1 VAESQVNI
9 RVGVKGASQL
19 DKLGRL
25 INAVDRAARNALGTV
40 PKAANSIRAFGTS
53 AAAASG
59 GVTTLGAAITAALG
73 PIATITGAIALL
85 GKSFAKAGERQA
97 DLLVLEKG
105 LQKFGVAGSQAIDD
119 VIAKA
124 NEFGNLTLF
133 TQEDYIKS
141 ANILTSFTSIAVS
154 EYERVIG
161 VAGDVAQVVGTDV
174 TSATTQLA
182 KALQE
187 PTTGLTAL
195 SRSGIQFSEQ
205 QKTLIKSLVE
215 SGNQLEAQNL
225 ILSEIEKQYGG
236 AAIAAGSEGL
246 AGKIDL
252 LGENFN
258 DLFESIGK
266 ALEPLAGPLIDGAAA
281 AVEGFSVIVQSFGQ
295 FWQFISDNIF
305 PKFVEALRPVYD
317 TLRDVFEGID
327 FETIKNIIENTLI
340 RGFEVTAE
348 VIGAAARAFQR
359 LVDFIKASPLA
370 AAINVAVKSA
380 GFLADKFGFT
390 KDTVAQY
397 NKELDAGRTDL
408 DAQKQAAADLANE
421 ARLRSE
427 AEAQV
432 ALELQKST
440 EAAVEQ
446 SKYSQALL
454 QSEIQIAQAKGD
466 QATASESQ
474 IQLNN
479 EVARQRIAEISLQ
492 QQTGKLTE
500 EQAEQQETIALLTAR
515 TANTV
520 AEIAEQRRQ
529 ESAALKQ
536 LREVTEFIDRAE
548 KNRLAIVDQ
557 QLSVTQARAAA
568 ETAVND
574 VLLQQL
580 NRQLDGAK
588 TQEERKSLAQQIYN
602 LTVAQAQIE
611 LQAAREQIAANT
623 EKQRI
628 ETQAAILKEKQV
640 ELAVQLAIAEKR
652 YTAELAKAYDIAVE
666 TRLLAQ
672 RQLET
677 TIEVG
682 RYQNTVADATF
693 SAKVEAAEF
702 ARNMASAEKNTSGTA
717 DQMDRLAESTN
728 RAGNLAG
735 LLKTRF
741 GEAAN
746 NVLFSAAYAADFNE
760 YTKKGI
766 NLQGEF
772 NKLQE
777 KYLRISSKINE
788 EIYKGKVLSAQQQLA
803 DLGISEALINQLT
816 ATVRNRNS
824 ALGGFNVPFAEG
836 GYVTRPTRALI
847 GEGGESEYVI
857 PSSKM
862 DAAMRNYSAGR
873 RGDAVLNMATPQINL
888 TTGPVMQMNGT
899 DYVTKADMTRAMS
912 SAVNQTIQT
921 ITSTPALRR
930 RMGVA
935 R

>member
-1 VAESQVNI
+1 MAESQVNI
-9 RVGVKGASQL
+9 QVAVKGASQL
-19 DKLGRL
+19 DKLSTQ
-25 INAVDRAARNALGTV
+25 INAVDKAAKNAQGAV

-53 AAAASG
+53 AATASG
-59 GVTTLGAAITAALG
+59 GVATLGAAITAALG
-73 PIATITGAIALL
+73 PIVTITGAIALL
-85 GKSFAKAGERQA
+85 GKSFTKAGERQA

-105 LQKFGVAGSQAIDD
+105 LQKFGIAGSQAIDD

-133 TQEDYIKS
+133 TQEDYIQS

-161 VAGDVAQVVGTDV
+161 VAGDVAQVIGTDV

-195 SRSGIQFSEQ
+195 SRSGIQFNEQ

-305 PKFVEALRPVYD
+305 PKFVEALKPVYD

-327 FETIKNIIENTLI
+327 FGVIKNVIENTLI

-359 LVDFIKASPLA
+359 LVEFIKASPLA
-370 AAINVAVKSA
+370 PVINAAVKAA

-397 NKELDAGRTDL
+397 NKELDAGRADL

-492 QQTGKLTE
+492 QQAGKLTE
-500 EQAEQQETIALLTAR
+500 EQARTQTKIALLQR
-515 TANTV
+515 DTANEVEETKEGYRRLKED
-520 AEIAEQRRQ
+520 ADRLLDITQGISNAEQ
-529 ESAALKQ
+529 
-536 LREVTEFIDRAE
+536 
-548 KNRLAIVDQ
+548 NRLNTIIQ
-557 QLSVTQARAAA
+557 QQNATANFLGGQAELLGIYIQQQQVALQSA
-568 ETAVND
+568 ET
-574 VLLQQL
+574 QS
-580 NRQLDGAK
+580 
-588 TQEERKSLAQQIYN
+588 EREQIAQQIYN
-602 LTVAQAQIE
+602 LTVQQAALERDANKAAIEAEVQKARLAVDSAARKRQEVQIE
-611 LQAAREQIAANT
+611 AQLAAAKGQYNQAFAEALRQAGRGLELAQKQLDATRQAAG
-623 EKQRI
+623 
-628 ETQAAILKEKQV
+628 
-640 ELAVQLAIAEKR
+640 VQNVI
-652 YTAELAKAYDIAVE
+652 
-666 TRLLAQ
+666 
-672 RQLET
+672 
-677 TIEVG
+677 
-682 RYQNTVADATF
+682 ADATF
-693 SAKVEAAEF
+693 RAKVEAAEF
-702 ARNMASAEKNTSGTA
+702 AANMASAEKNTSATA

-728 RAGNLAG
+728 RAGNLAN
-735 LLKTRF
+735 LLKTQF

-746 NVLFSAAYAADFNE
+746 NLLFSAAYAAEQNE
-760 YTKKGI
+760 LVRKGI
-766 NLQGEF
+766 TGFGEY

-777 KYLRISSKINE
+777 KYLNIAKQINQ
-788 EIYKGKVLSAQQQLA
+788 EIYKRNILAAQSQLEE
-803 DLGISEALINQLT
+803 LGISSTALKSILRTSN
-816 ATVRNRNS
+816 AR
-824 ALGGFNVPFAEG
+824 LGGFNVPFAEG

>member
-9 RVGVKGASQL
+9 QVAVKGASQL
-19 DKLGRL
+19 DKLSTQ
-25 INAVDRAARNALGTV
+25 INAVDKAAKNAQGAV

-53 AAAASG
+53 AATASG
-59 GVTTLGAAITAALG
+59 G
-73 PIATITGAIALL
+73 IALL
-85 GKSFAKAGERQA
+85 GKSFTKAGERQA

-133 TQEDYIKS
+133 TQEDYVQS

-161 VAGDVAQVVGTDV
+161 VAGDVAQVIGTDV

-195 SRSGIQFSEQ
+195 SRSGIQFNEQ

-327 FETIKNIIENTLI
+327 FETIKKIIENTLI

-359 LVDFIKASPLA
+359 LVEFIKASPLA
-370 AAINVAVKSA
+370 AAIDVAVKSA

-397 NKELDAGRTDL
+397 NKELDAGRADL

-492 QQTGKLTE
+492 QQAGKLTE
-500 EQAEQQETIALLTAR
+500 EQARTQTKIALLQR
-515 TANTV
+515 DTANEVEETKEGYRRLKED
-520 AEIAEQRRQ
+520 ADRLLDITQGISNAEQ
-529 ESAALKQ
+529 
-536 LREVTEFIDRAE
+536 
-548 KNRLAIVDQ
+548 NRLNTIIQ
-557 QLSVTQARAAA
+557 QQNATANFLGGQAELLGIYIQQQQVALQSA
-568 ETAVND
+568 ET
-574 VLLQQL
+574 QS
-580 NRQLDGAK
+580 
-588 TQEERKSLAQQIYN
+588 EREQIAQQIYN
-602 LTVAQAQIE
+602 LTVQQAALERDANKAAIEAEVQKAKLAVDSAARKRQEVQIE
-611 LQAAREQIAANT
+611 AQLAAAKGQYNQAFAEALRQAGRGLELAQKQLDATRQAAG
-623 EKQRI
+623 
-628 ETQAAILKEKQV
+628 
-640 ELAVQLAIAEKR
+640 VQNVI
-652 YTAELAKAYDIAVE
+652 
-666 TRLLAQ
+666 
-672 RQLET
+672 
-677 TIEVG
+677 
-682 RYQNTVADATF
+682 ADATF
-693 SAKVEAAEF
+693 RAKVEAAEF
-702 ARNMASAEKNTSGTA
+702 AANMASAEKNTSGTA

-735 LLKTRF
+735 LLKTQF

-746 NVLFSAAYAADFNE
+746 NLLFSAAYAAESNE
-760 YTKKGI
+760 LVRKGI
-766 NLQGEF
+766 TGFGEY

-777 KYLRISSKINE
+777 KYLNIAKQINQ
-788 EIYKGKVLSAQQQLA
+788 EIYKRNILAAQSQLEE
-803 DLGISEALINQLT
+803 LGISSTALKSI
-816 ATVRNRNS
+816 VRSNN
-824 ALGGFNVPFAEG
+824 AQLGGFNVPFAEG

-873 RGDAVLNMATPQINL
+873 RGDAVLNMATPQINH
-888 TTGPVMQMNGT
+888 TTGPVMQMNCT
-899 DYVTKADMTRAMS
+899 DYVTKSDMTRAMS
-912 SAVNQTIQT
+912 SAVSQTIQT

>member
-9 RVGVKGASQL
+9 QVAVKGASQL
-19 DKLGRL
+19 DKLSNQ
-25 INAVDRAARNALGTV
+25 IFAVDKAAKSAQGAV

-53 AAAASG
+53 ATAASG
-59 GVTTLGAAITAALG
+59 GVATLGAAITAALG

-133 TQEDYIKS
+133 TQEDYIQS

-161 VAGDVAQVVGTDV
+161 VAGDVAQVIGTDV

-195 SRSGIQFSEQ
+195 SRSGIQFNES

-266 ALEPLAGPLIDGAAA
+266 ALAPLAGPLIDGAAA
-281 AVEGFSVIVQSFGQ
+281 AVEGFSVIVQSFGE
-295 FWQFISDNIF
+295 FWQFISDKIF
-305 PKFVEALRPVYD
+305 PKFLEALRPVYD
-317 TLRDVFEGID
+317 TLRDVFEGVD
-327 FETIKNIIENTLI
+327 FETIKNVIENTLI

-359 LVDFIKASPLA
+359 LVEFIKASPLA
-370 AAINVAVKSA
+370 AAINVAVSAA

-390 KDTVAQY
+390 KDTVAEY
-397 NKELDAGRTDL
+397 NKELEAGRADL
-408 DAQKQAAADLANE
+408 DAQKQAAANLANE

-432 ALELQKST
+432 ALELKKST
-440 EAAVEQ
+440 EATVDQ

-454 QSEIQIAQAKGD
+454 QSEIQIAQARDEG
-466 QATASESQ
+466 AAAYEAQ
-474 IQLNN
+474 IQLND
-479 EVARQRIAEISLQ
+479 EIARQKIAEVSLQ
-492 QQTGKLTE
+492 QQAGKLTE
-500 EQAEQQETIALLTAR
+500 EQARQQEVIALLTAR
-515 TANTV
+515 TANEV
-520 AEIAEQRRQ
+520 ASIAEQRRQ
-529 ESAALKQ
+529 ESEALKQ
-536 LREVTEFIDRAE
+536 LREVLDAINSAE
-548 KNRLAIVDQ
+548 KNRSSLVDQ
-557 QLSVTQARAAA
+557 QLSLTQARAAA

-588 TQEERKSLAQQIYN
+588 TQEQRRLLAQQIYN

-640 ELAVQLAIAEKR
+640 ELTVQLAIAEGR
-652 YTAELAKAYDIAVE
+652 YNRELAKAYDIAVQ
-666 TRLLAQ
+666 TRLIAE
-672 RQLET
+672 RQLQT

-682 RYQNTVADATF
+682 NYQNQIAEATF
-693 SAKVEAAEF
+693 AAKVEAAGF
-702 ARNMASAEKNTSGTA
+702 AANMASAEKSTSGTA
-717 DQMDRLAESTN
+717 DQMDRLAQSTS

-735 LLKTRF
+735 LLKSQF

-746 NVLFSAAYAADFNE
+746 NLLFSAAYAAEQNE
-760 YTKKGI
+760 LVKKGI
-766 NLQGEF
+766 VGFGEY

-777 KYLRISSKINE
+777 KYLKIARDINQ
-788 EIYKGKVLSAQQQLA
+788 EIYRRNILAARSQLE
-803 DLGISEALINQLT
+803 DLGVSSAALT
-816 ATVRNRNS
+816 AIVRNNNS
-824 ALGGFNVPFAEG
+824 RSGGFNVPFAEG
-836 GYVTRPTRALI
+836 GYVTRPTQAMI
-847 GEGGESEYVI
+847 GEGGEPEYVI

-873 RGDAVLNMATPQINL
+873 RGDAVLSMATPQINL

-921 ITSTPALRR
+921 ITSDPGLRR

>member
-9 RVGVKGASQL
+9 QVAVKGASQL
-19 DKLGRL
+19 DKLSTQ
-25 INAVDRAARNALGTV
+25 INAVDKAAKNAQGAV

-53 AAAASG
+53 AATASG
-59 GVTTLGAAITAALG
+59 GVSTLGAAITAALG
-73 PIATITGAIALL
+73 PIVTITGAIALL
-85 GKSFAKAGERQA
+85 GKSFTKAGERQA

-133 TQEDYIKS
+133 TQEDYIQS

-161 VAGDVAQVVGTDV
+161 VAGDVAQVIGTDV

-195 SRSGIQFSEQ
+195 SRSGIQFNEQ

-258 DLFESIGK
+258 DLLESIGK

-281 AVEGFSVIVQSFGQ
+281 AVEGFSAIVQSFGQ

-327 FETIKNIIENTLI
+327 FGVIKNVIENTLI
-340 RGFEVTAE
+340 RGFELTAE

-370 AAINVAVKSA
+370 AAINVAIKSA
-380 GFLADKFGFT
+380 SFLADKFGFT
-390 KDTVAQY
+390 KDTDAEY
-397 NKELDAGRTDL
+397 NKELEAGRTDL
-408 DAQKQAAADLANE
+408 DAQKQAAADLANQ

-440 EAAVEQ
+440 EAVVDQ
-446 SKYSQALL
+446 SNYSQALL
-454 QSEIQIAQAKGD
+454 QSEIQIAQARGEG
-466 QATASESQ
+466 ANAYELQ
-474 IQLNN
+474 IRLND
-479 EVARQRIAEISLQ
+479 EIARQKIAEISLQ
-492 QQTGKLTE
+492 QQNGKLTE
-500 EQAEQQETIALLTAR
+500 EQAQQQEAIALLQAR

-520 AEIAEQRRQ
+520 AEI
-529 ESAALKQ
+529 
-536 LREVTEFIDRAE
+536 
-548 KNRLAIVDQ
+548 
-557 QLSVTQARAAA
+557 
-568 ETAVND
+568 
-574 VLLQQL
+574 
-580 NRQLDGAK
+580 
-588 TQEERKSLAQQIYN
+588 
-602 LTVAQAQIE
+602 
-611 LQAAREQIAANT
+611 T
-623 EKQRI
+623 EKRRK
-628 ETQAAILKEKQV
+628 ETE
-640 ELAVQLAIAEKR
+640 ELARTTKG
-652 YTAELAKAYDIAVE
+652 
-666 TRLLAQ
+666 AQ
-672 RQLET
+672 RVKEIT
-677 TIEVG
+677 SGIG
-682 RYQNTVADATF
+682 RNQNTVAEAT
-693 SAKVEAAEF
+693 SKAKVEAAEF
-702 ARNMASAEKNTSGTA
+702 AANMASAEKNTSGTA

-728 RAGNLAG
+728 RAGDFAG
-735 LLKTRF
+735 LLKTQF

-746 NVLFSAAYAADFNE
+746 NLLFSAAYAAESNE
-760 YTKKGI
+760 LVRKGI
-766 NLQGEF
+766 LRFGEY

-777 KYLRISSKINE
+777 KYLNIAKQINQ
-788 EIYKGKVLSAQQQLA
+788 EIYKRKILAAQSQLEE
-803 DLGISEALINQLT
+803 LGIS
-816 ATVRNRNS
+816 ATLLKSIVRNNNEQ
-824 ALGGFNVPFAEG
+824 LGGFNVPFAEG

>member
-1 VAESQVNI
+1 MAESQVNI
-9 RVGVKGASQL
+9 QVAVKGASQL
-19 DKLGRL
+19 DKLSNQ
-25 INAVDRAARNALGTV
+25 IFAVDKAAKSAQGAV

-53 AAAASG
+53 ATAASG
-59 GVTTLGAAITAALG
+59 GVATLGAAITAALG

-133 TQEDYIKS
+133 TQEDYIQS

-161 VAGDVAQVVGTDV
+161 VAGDVAQVIGTDV

-195 SRSGIQFSEQ
+195 SRSGIQFNES

-266 ALEPLAGPLIDGAAA
+266 ALAPLAGPLIDGAAA

-327 FETIKNIIENTLI
+327 FNTIKNVIENTLI

-359 LVDFIKASPLA
+359 LVEFIKASPLA
-370 AAINVAVKSA
+370 AAINVAVSAA

-390 KDTVAQY
+390 KDTVAEY
-397 NKELDAGRTDL
+397 NKELEAGRADL
-408 DAQKQAAADLANE
+408 DAQKQAAANLANE

-432 ALELQKST
+432 ALELKKST
-440 EAAVEQ
+440 EATVDQ

-454 QSEIQIAQAKGD
+454 QSEIQIAQAREEG
-466 QATASESQ
+466 AAAYEAQ
-474 IQLNN
+474 IQLND
-479 EVARQRIAEISLQ
+479 EIARQKIAEVSLQ
-492 QQTGKLTE
+492 QQAGKLTE
-500 EQAEQQETIALLTAR
+500 EQARQQEVIALLTAR
-515 TANTV
+515 TANEV
-520 AEIAEQRRQ
+520 ASIAEQRRQ
-529 ESAALKQ
+529 ESEALKQ
-536 LREVTEFIDRAE
+536 LREVLDGITSAE
-548 KNRLAIVDQ
+548 KNRSSLVDQ
-557 QLSVTQARAAA
+557 QLSLTQARAAA

-588 TQEERKSLAQQIYN
+588 TQEQRRLLAQQIYN

-640 ELAVQLAIAEKR
+640 ELTVQLAIAEGR
-652 YTAELAKAYDIAVE
+652 YNRELAKAYDIAVQ
-666 TRLLAQ
+666 TRLIAE
-672 RQLET
+672 RQLQT

-682 RYQNTVADATF
+682 NYQNQIAEATF
-693 SAKVEAAEF
+693 AAKVEAAGF
-702 ARNMASAEKNTSGTA
+702 AANMASAEKSTSGTA
-717 DQMDRLAESTN
+717 DQMDRLAQSTS

-735 LLKTRF
+735 LLKSQF

-746 NVLFSAAYAADFNE
+746 NLLFSAAYAAEQNE
-760 YTKKGI
+760 LVKKGI
-766 NLQGEF
+766 VGFGEY

-777 KYLRISSKINE
+777 KYLKIARDINQ
-788 EIYKGKVLSAQQQLA
+788 EIYRRNILAARSQLE
-803 DLGISEALINQLT
+803 DLGVSSAALT
-816 ATVRNRNS
+816 AIVRNNNS
-824 ALGGFNVPFAEG
+824 GSGGFNVPFAEG
-836 GYVTRPTRALI
+836 GYVTRPTQAMI
-847 GEGGESEYVI
+847 GEGGEPEYVI

-873 RGDAVLNMATPQINL
+873 RGDAVLSMATPQINL

-921 ITSTPALRR
+921 ITSDPGLRR

>member
-9 RVGVKGASQL
+9 QVAVKGASQL
-19 DKLGRL
+19 DKLSNQ
-25 INAVDRAARNALGTV
+25 IFAVDKAAKSAQGAV

-53 AAAASG
+53 ATAASG
-59 GVTTLGAAITAALG
+59 GVATLGAAITAALG

-133 TQEDYIKS
+133 TQEDYIQS

-161 VAGDVAQVVGTDV
+161 VAGDVAQVIGTDV

-195 SRSGIQFSEQ
+195 SRSGIQFNES

-266 ALEPLAGPLIDGAAA
+266 ALAPLAGPLIDGAAA
-281 AVEGFSVIVQSFGQ
+281 AVEGFSVIVQSFGE
-295 FWQFISDNIF
+295 FWQFISDKIF
-305 PKFVEALRPVYD
+305 PKFLEALRPVYD
-317 TLRDVFEGID
+317 TLRDVFEGVD
-327 FETIKNIIENTLI
+327 FETIKNVIENTLI

-359 LVDFIKASPLA
+359 LVEFIKASPLA
-370 AAINVAVKSA
+370 AAINVAVSAA

-390 KDTVAQY
+390 KDTVAEY
-397 NKELDAGRTDL
+397 NKELEAGRADL
-408 DAQKQAAADLANE
+408 DAQKQAAANLANE

-432 ALELQKST
+432 ALELKKST
-440 EAAVEQ
+440 EATVDQ

-454 QSEIQIAQAKGD
+454 QSEIQIAQARDEG
-466 QATASESQ
+466 AAAYEAQ
-474 IQLNN
+474 IQLND
-479 EVARQRIAEISLQ
+479 EIARQKIAEVSLQ
-492 QQTGKLTE
+492 QQAGKLTE
-500 EQAEQQETIALLTAR
+500 EQARQQEVIALLTAR
-515 TANTV
+515 TANEV
-520 AEIAEQRRQ
+520 ASIAEQRRQ
-529 ESAALKQ
+529 ESEALKQ
-536 LREVTEFIDRAE
+536 LREVLDAINLAE
-548 KNRLAIVDQ
+548 KNRSSLVDQ
-557 QLSVTQARAAA
+557 QLSLTQARAAA

-588 TQEERKSLAQQIYN
+588 TQEQRRLLAQQIYN

-640 ELAVQLAIAEKR
+640 ELTVQLAIAEGR
-652 YTAELAKAYDIAVE
+652 YNRELAKAYDIAVQ
-666 TRLLAQ
+666 TRLIAE
-672 RQLET
+672 RQLQT

-682 RYQNTVADATF
+682 NYQNQIAEATF
-693 SAKVEAAEF
+693 AAKVEAAGF
-702 ARNMASAEKNTSGTA
+702 AANMASAEKSTSGTA
-717 DQMDRLAESTN
+717 DQMDRLAQSTS

-735 LLKTRF
+735 LLKSQF

-746 NVLFSAAYAADFNE
+746 NLLFSAAYAAEQNE
-760 YTKKGI
+760 LVKKGI
-766 NLQGEF
+766 VGFGEY

-777 KYLRISSKINE
+777 KYLKIARDINQ
-788 EIYKGKVLSAQQQLA
+788 EIYRRNILAARSQLE
-803 DLGISEALINQLT
+803 DLGVSSAALT
-816 ATVRNRNS
+816 AIVRNNNS
-824 ALGGFNVPFAEG
+824 RSGGFNVPFAEG
-836 GYVTRPTRALI
+836 GYVTRPTQAMI
-847 GEGGESEYVI
+847 GEGGEPEYVI

-873 RGDAVLNMATPQINL
+873 RGDAVLSMATPQINL

-921 ITSTPALRR
+921 ITSDPGLRR

>member
-1 VAESQVNI
+1 MAESQVNI
-9 RVGVKGASQL
+9 QVAVKGASQL
-19 DKLGRL
+19 DKLSNQ
-25 INAVDRAARNALGTV
+25 IFAVDKAAKSAQGAV

-53 AAAASG
+53 AKAASG
-59 GVTTLGAAITAALG
+59 GVATLGAAITAALG

-133 TQEDYIKS
+133 TQEDYIQS

-161 VAGDVAQVVGTDV
+161 VAGDVAQVIGTDV

-195 SRSGIQFSEQ
+195 SRSGIQFNES

-281 AVEGFSVIVQSFGQ
+281 AVEGFSVIVQSFGE

-317 TLRDVFEGID
+317 TLRDVFEGVD
-327 FETIKNIIENTLI
+327 FETIKNVIENTLI
-340 RGFEVTAE
+340 RGFEVTAAT
-348 VIGAAARAFQR
+348 IGAAARAFQR
-359 LVDFIKASPLA
+359 LAEFIKASPLA
-370 AAINVAVKSA
+370 AAINVAVSA
-380 GFLADKFGFT
+380 AVSLADKFGFT
-390 KDTVAQY
+390 KDTVAEY
-397 NKELDAGRTDL
+397 NKELEAGRADL
-408 DAQKQAAADLANE
+408 DAQKQAAANLANE

-432 ALELQKST
+432 ALELKKST
-440 EAAVEQ
+440 EATVDQ

-454 QSEIQIAQAKGD
+454 QSEIQIAQAREEG
-466 QATASESQ
+466 AAAYEAQ
-474 IQLNN
+474 IQLND
-479 EVARQRIAEISLQ
+479 EIARQKIAEVSLQ
-492 QQTGKLTE
+492 QQAGKLTE
-500 EQAEQQETIALLTAR
+500 EQAQQQEVIALLTAR
-515 TANTV
+515 TANEV
-520 AEIAEQRRQ
+520 ASIAEQRRQ
-529 ESAALKQ
+529 ESEALKQ
-536 LREVTEFIDRAE
+536 LREVLDGITSAE
-548 KNRLAIVDQ
+548 KNRSSLVDQ
-557 QLSVTQARAAA
+557 QLSLSQARAAA

-588 TQEERKSLAQQIYN
+588 TQEQRRLLAQQIYN

-640 ELAVQLAIAEKR
+640 ELTVQLAIAEGR
-652 YTAELAKAYDIAVE
+652 YNRELAKAYDIAVQ
-666 TRLLAQ
+666 TRLIAE
-672 RQLET
+672 RQLQT

-682 RYQNTVADATF
+682 NYQNQIAEATF
-693 SAKVEAAEF
+693 AAKVEAAGF
-702 ARNMASAEKNTSGTA
+702 AANMASAEKSTSGTA
-717 DQMDRLAESTN
+717 DQMDRLAQSTS

-735 LLKTRF
+735 LLKSQF

-746 NVLFSAAYAADFNE
+746 NLLFSAAYAAEQNE
-760 YTKKGI
+760 LVKKGVVGF
-766 NLQGEF
+766 GEY

-777 KYLRISSKINE
+777 KYLKIARDINQ
-788 EIYKGKVLSAQQQLA
+788 EIYRRNILAARSQLE
-803 DLGISEALINQLT
+803 DLGVSSAALT
-816 ATVRNRNS
+816 AIVRNNNS
-824 ALGGFNVPFAEG
+824 RSGGFNVPFAEG
-836 GYVTRPTRALI
+836 GYVTRPTQAMI
-847 GEGGESEYVI
+847 GEGGEPEYVI

-873 RGDAVLNMATPQINL
+873 RGDAVLSMATPQINL

-921 ITSTPALRR
+921 ITSNPGLRR

>member
-1 VAESQVNI
+1 MAESQVNI
-9 RVGVKGASQL
+9 QVAVKGASQL
-19 DKLGRL
+19 DKLSNQ
-25 INAVDRAARNALGTV
+25 IFAVDKAAKSAQGAV

-53 AAAASG
+53 ATAASG
-59 GVTTLGAAITAALG
+59 GVATLGAAITAALG

-133 TQEDYIKS
+133 TQEDYIQS

-161 VAGDVAQVVGTDV
+161 VAGDVAQVIGTDV

-195 SRSGIQFSEQ
+195 SRSGIQFNES

-266 ALEPLAGPLIDGAAA
+266 ALAPLAGPLIDGAAA

-295 FWQFISDNIF
+295 FWQFISDKIF
-305 PKFVEALRPVYD
+305 PKFLEALRPVYD

-327 FETIKNIIENTLI
+327 FNTIKNVIENTLI

-359 LVDFIKASPLA
+359 LVEFIKASPLA
-370 AAINVAVKSA
+370 AAINVAVSAA

-390 KDTVAQY
+390 KDTVAEY
-397 NKELDAGRTDL
+397 NKELEAGRADL
-408 DAQKQAAADLANE
+408 DAQKQAAANLANE

-432 ALELQKST
+432 ALELKKST
-440 EAAVEQ
+440 EATVDQ

-454 QSEIQIAQAKGD
+454 QSEIQIAQAREEG
-466 QATASESQ
+466 AAAYEAQ
-474 IQLNN
+474 IQLND
-479 EVARQRIAEISLQ
+479 EIARQKIAEVSLQ
-492 QQTGKLTE
+492 QQAGKLTE
-500 EQAEQQETIALLTAR
+500 EQAQQQEVIALLTAR
-515 TANTV
+515 TANEV
-520 AEIAEQRRQ
+520 ASIAEQRRQ
-529 ESAALKQ
+529 ESEALKQ
-536 LREVTEFIDRAE
+536 LREVLDGITSAE
-548 KNRLAIVDQ
+548 KNRSSLVDQ
-557 QLSVTQARAAA
+557 QLSLTQARAAA

-588 TQEERKSLAQQIYN
+588 TQEQRRLLAQQIYN

-640 ELAVQLAIAEKR
+640 ELTVQLAIAEGR
-652 YTAELAKAYDIAVE
+652 YNRELAKAYDIAVQ
-666 TRLLAQ
+666 TRLIAE
-672 RQLET
+672 RQLQT

-682 RYQNTVADATF
+682 NYQNQIAEATF
-693 SAKVEAAEF
+693 AAKVEAAGF
-702 ARNMASAEKNTSGTA
+702 AANMASAEKSTSGTA
-717 DQMDRLAESTN
+717 DQMDRLAQSTS

-735 LLKTRF
+735 LLKSQF

-746 NVLFSAAYAADFNE
+746 NLLFSAAYAAEQNE
-760 YTKKGI
+760 LVKKGI
-766 NLQGEF
+766 VGFGEY

-777 KYLRISSKINE
+777 KYLKIARDINQ
-788 EIYKGKVLSAQQQLA
+788 EIYRRNILAARSQLE
-803 DLGISEALINQLT
+803 DLGVSSAALT
-816 ATVRNRNS
+816 AIVRNNNS
-824 ALGGFNVPFAEG
+824 RSGGFNVPFAEG
-836 GYVTRPTRALI
+836 GYVTRPTQAMI
-847 GEGGESEYVI
+847 GEGGEPEYVI

-873 RGDAVLNMATPQINL
+873 RGDAVLSMATPQINL

-921 ITSTPALRR
+921 ITSDPGLRR

>member
-1 VAESQVNI
+1 MAESQVNI
-9 RVGVKGASQL
+9 QVAVKGASQL
-19 DKLGRL
+19 DKLSTQ
-25 INAVDRAARNALGTV
+25 INAVDKAAKKAQGAV
-40 PKAANSIRAFGTS
+40 PKAANGIRAFGTS
-53 AAAASG
+53 AATASG
-59 GVTTLGAAITAALG
+59 GVATLGAAITAALG
-73 PIATITGAIALL
+73 PIVTITGAIALL
-85 GKSFAKAGERQA
+85 GKSFTKAGERQA

-133 TQEDYIKS
+133 TQEDYIQS

-161 VAGDVAQVVGTDV
+161 VAGDVAQVIGTDV

-195 SRSGIQFSEQ
+195 SRSGIQFNEQ

-327 FETIKNIIENTLI
+327 FGVIKNVIENTLI

-359 LVDFIKASPLA
+359 LVEFIKASPLA
-370 AAINVAVKSA
+370 AAIDVAVKSA

-397 NKELDAGRTDL
+397 NKELDAGRADL

-492 QQTGKLTE
+492 QQAGKLTE
-500 EQAEQQETIALLTAR
+500 EQARTQAKIALLQR
-515 TANTV
+515 DTANEV
-520 AEIAEQRRQ
+520 EEISEGYRLQKENADKLLAITQGVSNAEQ
-529 ESAALKQ
+529 
-536 LREVTEFIDRAE
+536 
-548 KNRLAIVDQ
+548 NRLNTIIQ
-557 QLSVTQARAAA
+557 QQNATANFLGGQAELLGVYIQQQQVALQNA
-568 ETAVND
+568 ETQSERRKVA
-574 VLLQQL
+574 
-580 NRQLDGAK
+580 
-588 TQEERKSLAQQIYN
+588 QEIYN
-602 LTVAQAQIE
+602 LTVQQAALERDANRASIEAEVQKAALAVDSAARKRQEVQIE
-611 LQAAREQIAANT
+611 AQLARARGQYNQDYANALVQAARGLQLAQ
-623 EKQRI
+623 KQLDATR
-628 ETQAAILKEKQV
+628 QAAD
-640 ELAVQLAIAEKR
+640 VQNAI
-652 YTAELAKAYDIAVE
+652 
-666 TRLLAQ
+666 
-672 RQLET
+672 
-677 TIEVG
+677 
-682 RYQNTVADATF
+682 ADATF
-693 SAKVEAAEF
+693 RAKVEAAEF
-702 ARNMASAEKNTSGTA
+702 AANMASAEKNTSGTA

-728 RAGNLAG
+728 RAGNFAG
-735 LLKTRF
+735 LLSTKF

-746 NVLFSAAYAADFNE
+746 NLLFGAAYAAEQNALV
-760 YTKKGI
+760 KKGI
-766 NLQGEF
+766 LNFGESA
-772 NKLQE
+772 KLQE
-777 KYLRISSKINE
+777 KYLNIAAKIN
-788 EIYKGKVLSAQQQLA
+788 KVLRERKALA
-803 DLGISEALINQLT
+803 AVKELEDLG
-816 ATVRNRNS
+816 
-824 ALGGFNVPFAEG
+824 LGSLAQVLKSTGGVNVPFAEG

>member
-9 RVGVKGASQL
+9 QVAVKGASQL
-19 DKLGRL
+19 DKLSNQ
-25 INAVDRAARNALGTV
+25 IFAVDKAAKSAQGAV

-53 AAAASG
+53 AKAASG
-59 GVTTLGAAITAALG
+59 GVATLGAAITAALG

-133 TQEDYIKS
+133 TQEDYIQS

-161 VAGDVAQVVGTDV
+161 VAGDVAQVIGTDV

-195 SRSGIQFSEQ
+195 SRSGIQFNES

-281 AVEGFSVIVQSFGQ
+281 AVEGFSVIVQSFGE

-317 TLRDVFEGID
+317 TLRDVFEGVD
-327 FETIKNIIENTLI
+327 FETIKNVIENTLI
-340 RGFEVTAE
+340 RGFEVTAAT
-348 VIGAAARAFQR
+348 IGAAARAFQR
-359 LVDFIKASPLA
+359 LAEFIKASPLA
-370 AAINVAVKSA
+370 AAINVAVSA
-380 GFLADKFGFT
+380 AVSLADKFGFT
-390 KDTVAQY
+390 KDTVAEY
-397 NKELDAGRTDL
+397 NKELEAGRADL
-408 DAQKQAAADLANE
+408 DAQKQAAANLANE

-432 ALELQKST
+432 ALELKKST
-440 EAAVEQ
+440 EATVDQ

-454 QSEIQIAQAKGD
+454 QSEIQIAQAREEG
-466 QATASESQ
+466 AAAYEAQ
-474 IQLNN
+474 IQLND
-479 EVARQRIAEISLQ
+479 EIARQKIAEVSLQ
-492 QQTGKLTE
+492 QQAGKLTE
-500 EQAEQQETIALLTAR
+500 EQAQQQEVIALLTAR
-515 TANTV
+515 TANEV
-520 AEIAEQRRQ
+520 ASIAEQRRQ
-529 ESAALKQ
+529 ESEALKQ
-536 LREVTEFIDRAE
+536 LREVLDGITSAE
-548 KNRLAIVDQ
+548 KNRSSLVDQ
-557 QLSVTQARAAA
+557 QLSLSQARAAA

-588 TQEERKSLAQQIYN
+588 TQEQRRLLAQQIYN

-640 ELAVQLAIAEKR
+640 ELTVQLAIAEGR
-652 YTAELAKAYDIAVE
+652 YNRELAKAYDIAVQ
-666 TRLLAQ
+666 TRLIAE
-672 RQLET
+672 RQLQT

-682 RYQNTVADATF
+682 NYQNQIAEATF
-693 SAKVEAAEF
+693 AAKVEAAGF
-702 ARNMASAEKNTSGTA
+702 AANMASAEKSTSGTA
-717 DQMDRLAESTN
+717 DQMDRLAQSTS

-735 LLKTRF
+735 LLKSQF

-746 NVLFSAAYAADFNE
+746 NLLFSAAYAAEQNE
-760 YTKKGI
+760 LVKKGI
-766 NLQGEF
+766 VGFGEY

-777 KYLRISSKINE
+777 KYLKIARDINQ
-788 EIYKGKVLSAQQQLA
+788 EIYRRNILAARSQLE
-803 DLGISEALINQLT
+803 DLGVSSAALT
-816 ATVRNRNS
+816 AIVRNNNS
-824 ALGGFNVPFAEG
+824 RSGGFNVPFAEG
-836 GYVTRPTRALI
+836 GYVTRPTQAMI
-847 GEGGESEYVI
+847 GEGGEPEYVI

-873 RGDAVLNMATPQINL
+873 RGDAVLSMATPQINL

-921 ITSTPALRR
+921 ITSNPGLRR

>member
-1 VAESQVNI
+1 
-9 RVGVKGASQL
+9 
-19 DKLGRL
+19 
-25 INAVDRAARNALGTV
+25 
-40 PKAANSIRAFGTS
+40 
-53 AAAASG
+53 
-59 GVTTLGAAITAALG
+59 
-73 PIATITGAIALL
+73 
-85 GKSFAKAGERQA
+85 
-97 DLLVLEKG
+97 LLVLEKG

-133 TQEDYIKS
+133 TQEDYIQS

-161 VAGDVAQVVGTDV
+161 VAGDVAQVIGTDV

-195 SRSGIQFSEQ
+195 SRSGIQFNES

-266 ALEPLAGPLIDGAAA
+266 ALAPLAGPLIDGAAA
-281 AVEGFSVIVQSFGQ
+281 AVEGFSVIVQSFGE
-295 FWQFISDNIF
+295 FWQFISDKIF
-305 PKFVEALRPVYD
+305 PKFLEALRPVYD
-317 TLRDVFEGID
+317 TLRDVFEGVD
-327 FETIKNIIENTLI
+327 FETIKNVIENTLI

-359 LVDFIKASPLA
+359 LVEFIKASPLA
-370 AAINVAVKSA
+370 AAINVAVSAA

-390 KDTVAQY
+390 KDTVAEY
-397 NKELDAGRTDL
+397 NKELEAGRADL
-408 DAQKQAAADLANE
+408 DAQKQAAANLANE

-432 ALELQKST
+432 ALELKKST
-440 EAAVEQ
+440 EATVDQ

-454 QSEIQIAQAKGD
+454 QSEIQIAQARDEG
-466 QATASESQ
+466 AAAYEAQ
-474 IQLNN
+474 IQLND
-479 EVARQRIAEISLQ
+479 EIARQKIAEVSLQ
-492 QQTGKLTE
+492 QQAGKLTE
-500 EQAEQQETIALLTAR
+500 EQARQQEVIALLTAR
-515 TANTV
+515 TANEV
-520 AEIAEQRRQ
+520 ASIAEQRRQ
-529 ESAALKQ
+529 ESEALKQ
-536 LREVTEFIDRAE
+536 LREVLDAINLAE
-548 KNRLAIVDQ
+548 KNRSSLVDQ
-557 QLSVTQARAAA
+557 QLSLTQARAAA

-588 TQEERKSLAQQIYN
+588 TQEQRRLLAQQIYN

-640 ELAVQLAIAEKR
+640 ELTVQLAIAEGR
-652 YTAELAKAYDIAVE
+652 YNRELAKAYDIAVQ
-666 TRLLAQ
+666 TRLIAE
-672 RQLET
+672 RQLQT

-682 RYQNTVADATF
+682 NYQNQIAEATF
-693 SAKVEAAEF
+693 AAKVEAAGF
-702 ARNMASAEKNTSGTA
+702 AANMASAEKSTSGTA
-717 DQMDRLAESTN
+717 DQMDRLAQSTS

-735 LLKTRF
+735 LLKSQF

-746 NVLFSAAYAADFNE
+746 NLLFSAAYAAEQNE
-760 YTKKGI
+760 LVKKGI
-766 NLQGEF
+766 VGFGEY

-777 KYLRISSKINE
+777 KYLKIARDINQ
-788 EIYKGKVLSAQQQLA
+788 EIYRRNILAARSQLE
-803 DLGISEALINQLT
+803 DLGVSSAALT
-816 ATVRNRNS
+816 AIVRNNNS
-824 ALGGFNVPFAEG
+824 RSGGFNVPFAEG
-836 GYVTRPTRALI
+836 GYVTRPTQAMI
-847 GEGGESEYVI
+847 GEGGEPEYVI

-873 RGDAVLNMATPQINL
+873 RGDAVLSMATPQINL

-921 ITSTPALRR
+921 ITSDPGLRR

>member
-9 RVGVKGASQL
+9 QVAVKGASQL
-19 DKLGRL
+19 DKLSTQ
-25 INAVDRAARNALGTV
+25 INAVDKAAKNAQGAV

-53 AAAASG
+53 AATASG
-59 GVTTLGAAITAALG
+59 GVATLGAAITAALG
-73 PIATITGAIALL
+73 PIVTITGAIALL
-85 GKSFAKAGERQA
+85 GKSFTKAGERQA

-105 LQKFGVAGSQAIDD
+105 LQKFGIAGSQAIDD

-133 TQEDYIKS
+133 TQEDYIQS

-161 VAGDVAQVVGTDV
+161 VAGDVAQVIGTDV

-195 SRSGIQFSEQ
+195 SRSGIQFNEQ

-305 PKFVEALRPVYD
+305 PKFVEALKPVYD
-317 TLRDVFEGID
+317 TLKDVFEGID
-327 FETIKNIIENTLI
+327 FGVIKNVIENTLI
-340 RGFEVTAE
+340 RGFEITAE

-359 LVDFIKASPLA
+359 LVEFIKASPLA
-370 AAINVAVKSA
+370 AAIDVAVKSA

-427 AEAQV
+427 AETQV

-492 QQTGKLTE
+492 QQAGKLTE
-500 EQAEQQETIALLTAR
+500 EQARTQTKIALLQR
-515 TANTV
+515 DTANEVEETKEGYRRLKED
-520 AEIAEQRRQ
+520 ADRLLDITQGISNAEQ
-529 ESAALKQ
+529 
-536 LREVTEFIDRAE
+536 
-548 KNRLAIVDQ
+548 NRLNTIIQ
-557 QLSVTQARAAA
+557 QQNATANFLGGQAELLGIYIQQQQVALQSA
-568 ETAVND
+568 ET
-574 VLLQQL
+574 QS
-580 NRQLDGAK
+580 
-588 TQEERKSLAQQIYN
+588 EREQIAQQIYN
-602 LTVAQAQIE
+602 LTVQQAALERDANKAAIEAEVQKARLAVDSAARKRQEVQIE
-611 LQAAREQIAANT
+611 AQLAAAKGQYNQAFAEALRQAGRGLELAQKQLDATRQAAG
-623 EKQRI
+623 
-628 ETQAAILKEKQV
+628 
-640 ELAVQLAIAEKR
+640 VQNVI
-652 YTAELAKAYDIAVE
+652 
-666 TRLLAQ
+666 
-672 RQLET
+672 
-677 TIEVG
+677 
-682 RYQNTVADATF
+682 ADATF
-693 SAKVEAAEF
+693 RAKVEAAEF
-702 ARNMASAEKNTSGTA
+702 AANMASAEKNTSATA

-728 RAGNLAG
+728 RAGNLAN
-735 LLKTRF
+735 LLKTQF

-746 NVLFSAAYAADFNE
+746 NLLFSAAYAAEQNE
-760 YTKKGI
+760 LVRKGI
-766 NLQGEF
+766 TGFGEY

-777 KYLRISSKINE
+777 KYLNIAKQINQ
-788 EIYKGKVLSAQQQLA
+788 EIYKRNILAAQSQLEE
-803 DLGISEALINQLT
+803 LGISSTALKSILRTSN
-816 ATVRNRNS
+816 AR
-824 ALGGFNVPFAEG
+824 LGGFNVPFAEG